1 MTGIGLGLA
10 RQSNSTFVKFFAPV
24 ARLLAAMTV
33 HSLWNLSGSLPLGL
47 LGLIIA
53 LHFVEVP
60 LILGVLVVVFFGL
73 RREGRIV
80 RYSSRPSCKPGFRRS
95 KSTTP

>member
-1 MTGIGLGLA
+1 
-10 RQSNSTFVKFFAPV
+10 
-24 ARLLAAMTV
+24 MTV
-33 HSLWNLSGSLPLGL
+33 HFLWNLSGSLPLGL

-60 LILGVLVVVFFGL
+60 LILGVLVLVFFAL

-80 RYSSRPSCKPGFRRS
+80 RYYLTAELQTRLLTQEHDSLSSVDGCLSMSFNALTNGSFGA
-95 KSTTP
+95 